1 MPSFLV
7 SNRMPPALRARVL
20 QSLSGD
26 ARSRAG
32 GKRPLAGSR
41 QLRLLVALGVV
52 VLSVA
57 LLLTY
62 RKSRADFE
70 TQKTALILEY
80 KRQTRPFDTDFRL
93 RVERVDEFLKAAHE
107 EYQGD
112 HIADSFRRNLARL
125 DEALRGPLVYVR
137 GPLDGFRALAERRS
151 TWEDAGPDAFIR
163 CLIHPPSGVEEKTLL
178 RHLGKIYEP
187 RAFAERF
194 VNLDAAFAAQ
204 AFVDSEFLA
213 DLEATSFL
221 REVKT
226 MERKLRGERLS
237 EAWGFASVA
246 TLGYLLDEPKAP
258 GVASDFDG
266 EAVHFVRLG
275 VIDLKSG
282 VTLLRMR
289 RKVSPEWISEKSRL
303 MYSRELD
310 SCRLAFEVRQEI
322 VQR

>member
-1 MPSFLV
+1 
-7 SNRMPPALRARVL
+7 

-137 GPLDGFRALAERRS
+137 GPLDGFRALAER
-151 TWEDAGPDAFIR
+151 
-163 CLIHPPSGVEEKTLL
+163 
-178 RHLGKIYEP
+178 
-187 RAFAERF
+187 
-194 VNLDAAFAAQ
+194 
-204 AFVDSEFLA
+204 
-213 DLEATSFL
+213 
-221 REVKT
+221 
-226 MERKLRGERLS
+226 
-237 EAWGFASVA
+237 
-246 TLGYLLDEPKAP
+246 
-258 GVASDFDG
+258 
-266 EAVHFVRLG
+266 
-275 VIDLKSG
+275 
-282 VTLLRMR
+282 
-289 RKVSPEWISEKSRL
+289 
-303 MYSRELD
+303 
-310 SCRLAFEVRQEI
+310 
-322 VQR
+322 